1 MRRRTSSHL
10 GVVLVLATA
19 LATVPG
25 AAESQQDPRVR
36 IAVVDFEN
44 NSSWSYWGPRL
55 GQAAADQLAD
65 QLVQADEFS
74 VMERERLR
82 SVMAEQQLGQSG
94 AVSAS
99 TAARIGE
106 LLGVQV
112 LLTGSVNQFS
122 IDETG
127 GGIGGL
133 SVSYKEAESVLD
145 VRVIDTTTGE
155 VLVTAE
161 GSGQKRF
168 GGASVEDIDFQR
180 DYDAG
185 LAQEALRPAVE
196 RAVEGILAQAS
207 ALEGLAPVVAG
218 GEIVGVSE
226 GSYYLDRGE
235 NYGVEVGQSFD
246 VYRVVDEIRDGEGN
260 LLDTVTEKVGVVQVA
275 RVLSQSSICEL
286 VEGDAQEGDTV
297 RPAESGA

>member
-19 LATVPG
+19 LATLPG

-44 NSSWSYWGPRL
+44 NSSWSFWGPRL

-65 QLVQADEFS
+65 QLVQSDEFS

-155 VLVTAE
+155 VLLTAE

-168 GGASVEDIDFQR
+168 GGASVEDFDFQR

-196 RAVEGILAQAS
+196 QAVEEVLAGAS
-207 ALEGLAPVVAG
+207 ALEGLAPAVAG

-260 LLDTVTEKVGVVQVA
+260 LLDTVTEKVGVVEVA

-286 VEGDAQEGDTV
+286 VEGDVQEGDTV
-297 RPAESGA
+297 RPSESGA

>member
-1 MRRRTSSHL
+1 MRRRTSSHF